1 MTMWTIEHSIQT
13 PAPVQ
18 RVWGRW
24 ADVESW
30 PEWNA
35 DIERIALDGP
45 FAEGSTIQMTPV
57 GAEPVELRI
66 AAAVEPEL
74 FIDQAEF
81 AGVVVRT
88 EHRADPV
95 PGGGTRIT
103 YRIEVSGTDAEAIG
117 QAISADF
124 PQTLASLARIAQG

>member
-1 MTMWTIEHSIQT
+1 MWTIEHSTQT
-13 PAPVQ
+13 PASAQ
-18 RVWGRW
+18 RVWARW
-24 ADVESW
+24 ANVEGW

-57 GAEPVELRI
+57 GADPVQLRI

-74 FIDQAEF
+74 FVDQAEF
-81 AGVVVRT
+81 GGAVVRT
-88 EHRADPV
+88 EHRTDPV

-103 YRIEVSGTDAEAIG
+103 YRIEVSGADAEAIG
-117 QAISADF
+117 SAISADF
-124 PQTLASLARIAQG
+124 PQTLAALARIAQS